1 MNKDVSVLLEDKD
14 AIEVIRKRFNI
25 EEVRFGYGIEF
36 VQYILDGDSKNKA
49 YSKAFDVEPDK
60 ARMYSSQFHR
70 GKWIQ
75 ELIKYLRPD
84 EDSLYLSE
92 IKKIIGAGM
101 AIVNDTRSSPREKTE
116 AMKALQPYIKAENQR
131 LEIDLQV
138 TETTG
143 ASIVSQLTDK
153 IALLASNGKMIDE
166 TGEVIDVFEIE

>member
-25 EEVRFGYGIEF
+25 DETRFSYGIKF
-36 VQYILDGDSKNKA
+36 VQNILDGDSKNKA
-49 YSKAFDVEPDK
+49 YAKAFDVEPDK
-60 ARMYSSQFHR
+60 ARMYSSQLHR

-84 EDSLYLSE
+84 EDTLYLSE
-92 IKKIIGAGM
+92 IKKIITSGM
-101 AIVNDTRSSPREKTE
+101 EIVNNPKSSPREKTE

-138 TETTG
+138 SDTTG
-143 ASIVSQLTDK
+143 ESIVSALTDK
-153 IALLASNGKMIDE
+153 IALLASSGKMVDE
-166 TGEVIDVFEIE
+166 SGEIIDVCAIE